1 MKTGGKKAVKIILCV
16 LIIFLVINSCWYTW
30 RFLKY
35 SRYSG
40 GMEKNPFYTWLVP
53 RYKWTDADRFDYGV
67 KYPEYLSFTGNLS
80 VGMPT
85 VGEDPFSDF
94 LIIWPKFFGGY
105 EYGVSLNDGD
115 LAYQIEI
122 NEDGTAVDPQYAELA
137 ERCRETIDILLARA
151 DEMWHITEKAA
162 G

>member
-1 MKTGGKKAVKIILCV
+1 MKTGRKKAVKIILCV
-16 LIIFLVINSCWYTW
+16 LIVFLVINSCWYTW

-35 SRYSG
+35 SRYSV

-162 G
+162 E

>member
-1 MKTGGKKAVKIILCV
+1 MKIRAKRAVKIILCV

-105 EYGVSLNDGD
+105 EYGVSLSYGD